1 MDISLATEPDHGDI
15 MKEKPHKKGAPILNK
30 QIFPFLLIIV
40 PVMVVLA
47 LLTFNHYVD
56 ESVEKA
62 RTGAFL
68 VVAMTQVF
76 NAFNMRSLKRSVFS
90 IGFFTNKWVL
100 IAFGASLILQIG
112 AIKLSFMQKIF
123 HFEDIAWGD
132 IGIIIA
138 ASSLVFV
145 FGELYKL
152 IRK

>member
-1 MDISLATEPDHGDI
+1 
-15 MKEKPHKKGAPILNK
+15 
-30 QIFPFLLIIV
+30 
-40 PVMVVLA
+40 MVVLA

-76 NAFNMRSLKRSVFS
+76 NAFNMRSLKRSAFS

-152 IRK
+152 IRKKMNR